1 MRADAL
7 GVEEGGDDAGYLC
20 GEVGGSMDQRSVG
33 LIARQACP
41 LQVVMDDMR
50 PITGVVR
57 FSPAMFGFQD
67 VGTVKV
73 KC

>member
-7 GVEEGGDDAGYLC
+7 GAEEGGDDVGYLC
-20 GEVGGSMDQRSVG
+20 GEVGGSMDQRSMG
-33 LIARQACP
+33 SIARQACP

-57 FSPAMFGFQD
+57 FSPATFGFLD